1 MKKIILLVL
10 GCLILGSSVMALAAE
25 KPRIGVLRFTNN
37 TRAYWWTS
45 SAASEM
51 QDMLINEL
59 ASTNAFQVLERK
71 ELSSVLSEQ
80 QLSESGLVDSSTKMK
95 LGKIKGAKYLV
106 AATVSAFEESTS
118 GTDGGIQYK
127 GFSFGGEQKKAYI
140 AVDLKVIDTE
150 TGEIID
156 SRTIEANS
164 TSGGMS
170 ISGPSGIVP
179 GLSGNLSKQEKTPT
193 GKAIRGC
200 IIEITDYLECSLAIK
215 DEECRQK
222 YSAKETKRR
231 QRTKSSI
238 QLDE

>member
-37 TRAYWWTS
+37 THAYWWTG
-45 SAASEM
+45 SASSEM

-59 ASTNAFQVLERK
+59 ASTKDFQVLERK
-71 ELSSVLSEQ
+71 ELISILSEQ
-80 QLSESGLVDSSTKMK
+80 QLSESGLLDSSMKLK

-118 GTDGGIQYK
+118 GTDDGILYK
-127 GFSFGGEQKKAYI
+127 SFSFGGEQKRAYI
-140 AVDLKVIDTE
+140 AIDLKVIDAE
-150 TGEIID
+150 TGAVAD
-156 SRTIEANS
+156 FRTIEANS

-170 ISGPSGIVP
+170 VSGPSGLVP

-200 IIEITDYLECSLAIK
+200 IIEIADYLECSLVKK
-215 DEECRQK
+215 DEECMQK
-222 YSAKETKRR
+222 YSVKETKRR

>member
-37 TRAYWWTS
+37 TRAYWWTN

-59 ASTNAFQVLERK
+59 ASTKAFQVLERK

-80 QLSESGLVDSSTKMK
+80 QLSESSLVDSFMKLK

-118 GTDGGIQYK
+118 STDDGILYK
-127 GFSFGGEQKKAYI
+127 SFSLGGEQQKTYI

-156 SRTIEANS
+156 FRIIEANS
-164 TSGGMS
+164 TSGGMT

-179 GLSGNLSKQEKTPT
+179 GLSGNLSTQEKTPT
-193 GKAIRGC
+193 GMAIRGC
-200 IIEITDYLECSLAIK
+200 IMEIADYLECSLAIK
-215 DEECRQK
+215 DDECRQK
-222 YSAKETKRR
+222 YSVKETKRR
-231 QRTKSSI
+231 QRTKSFI